1 MSDSRHA
8 LKVRQIEVGSMQNF
22 VYLLSDEE
30 TREAIAV
37 DSGWE
42 TQPVTK
48 IVSEQGYGVK
58 YVVATHQHFDHTET
72 INQLATKLG
81 AKLVAHKASPLKCDE
96 RVGDGDSL
104 RIGEHVIRI
113 IHTPGHT
120 EDSIC
125 IYDGR
130 DLFTGDT
137 LFIDAWGRTD
147 LPGGSAE
154 RLYRSLHDKIMVLP
168 LETVI
173 YPGHDYGGVPSRTL
187 GDEVKSNPAL
197 LAKSVEEFL
206 TINS

>member
-1 MSDSRHA
+1 MSEAKHG

-22 VYLLSDEE
+22 VYLLSDEG
-30 TREAIAV
+30 TREAIAI

-48 IVSEQGYGVK
+48 IVSEQGYRVK
-58 YVVATHQHFDHTET
+58 YVIATHQHFDHTET
-72 INQLATKLG
+72 INQLATKLS
-81 AKLVAHKASPLKCDE
+81 AKLLAHESSPLKCDA

-104 RIGEHVIRI
+104 RIGEETIRI

-154 RLYRSLHDKIMVLP
+154 KLYHSLHDKIMVLP
-168 LETVI
+168 HETVI
-173 YPGHDYGGVPSRTL
+173 YPGHDYGDVRSRTL
-187 GDEVKSNPAL
+187 REEAKSNLAL
-197 LAKSVEEFL
+197 LAKSADEFL
-206 TINS
+206 AISA

>member
-1 MSDSRHA
+1 MTGAKPS
-8 LKVRQIEVGSMQNF
+8 LKVRQLEVGSMQNF
-22 VYLLSDEE
+22 VYLLSDEVS
-30 TREAIAV
+30 REAVAI

-42 TQPVTK
+42 ILPLTK
-48 IVSEQGYGVK
+48 IVSAERYRVK
-58 YVVATHQHFDHTET
+58 YAIATHQHFDHTET

-81 AKLVAHKASPLKCDE
+81 AELLAHESSPIKCDR
-96 RVGDGDSL
+96 RVSDGEEFK
-104 RIGEHVIRI
+104 IGEQVIRV

-154 RLYRSLHDKIMVLP
+154 KLYHSIHDKIMTLP
-168 LETVI
+168 QETLI
-173 YPGHDYGGVPSRTL
+173 YPGHNYGDVPFRSL
-187 GDEVKSNPAL
+187 ADETKSNPIL
-197 LAKSVEEFL
+197 LAKSVGEFL
-206 TINS
+206 RINS